1 MNRNRSRRGNYSMIM
16 GLAITAMLGFA
27 AISVDISYVRLAQ
40 SQAQDVADAASQAGL
55 IVLKSTGGDEDEALN
70 AAQEVVGLN
79 RIVGGAP
86 TLQSLDFGYWDVN
99 DSSATFDGTA
109 DHPNAVRANVAS
121 SGAGIPML
129 FGPFFGWNTVG
140 VTQSAV
146 SATRSLQVVLS
157 MDITG
162 SWHQNNFKNAR
173 LAALEFLAVV
183 AEGPH
188 EDDVVGMNIWT
199 MRYGWEYTP
208 FTHLAD
214 ETAMAGVRTQWGKL
228 NVASKAGKFQPT
240 WVGLAS
246 KSLPCTLN
254 ASPNQNNFTVGTPGG
269 CYPDMPREYT
279 DEPGTDHTVGVGL
292 SRRMFQGAYDPTA
305 YRALL
310 VLTDGQPNG
319 LSTNTIRGT
328 AGYAEKRWSEFIG
341 PVPRTTATVKAESQ
355 TMAAALYNDLDV
367 NIWVVSFVTGDP
379 FMAGM
384 AKGDGTYQVTSSS
397 AALISIFRSIAES
410 MPLAVVE

>member
-1 MNRNRSRRGNYSMIM
+1 MNRQSSRRGNYSMIM

-55 IVLKSTGGDEDEALN
+55 LVLKSSAGNLTASR
-70 AAQEVVGLN
+70 AAAEVVALN
-79 RIVGGAP
+79 RIVGDTP
-86 TLQSLDFGYWDVN
+86 TLTSLDFGYWDVN
-99 DSSATFDGTA
+99 DDSATFDGTST
-109 DHPNAVRANVAS
+109 HPNAVRANVRA
-121 SGAGIPML
+121 SGAGVPML
-129 FGPFFGWNTVG
+129 FGPLFGWNTVG

-173 LAALEFLAVV
+173 LAALEFLDVV
-183 AEGPH
+183 TEAPH

-199 MRYGWEYTP
+199 MRYAWEYTP
-208 FTHLAD
+208 LTNLAD
-214 ETAMAGVRTQWGKL
+214 TSAMSAVRTDWGKL
-228 NVASKAGKFQPT
+228 NVASKAGKFEPT

-254 ASPNQNNFTVGTPGG
+254 ASPNKNNFTVGTVGG

-279 DEPGTDHTVGVGL
+279 DEPGTDHTVGVGM
-292 SRRMFQGAYDPTA
+292 SRNMFEAAYDPTA

-319 LSTNTIRGT
+319 IAANTIRNT
-328 AGYAEKRWSEFIG
+328 AKYSESRWTQYVG
-341 PVPRTTATVKAESQ
+341 PVPHTTAQVKSESQ
-355 TMAAALYNDLDV
+355 IMAQDLYDDLDV
-367 NIWVVSFVTGDP
+367 NIWVVSFVSSDA

-397 AALISIFRSIAES
+397 AALIDIFRNIAES